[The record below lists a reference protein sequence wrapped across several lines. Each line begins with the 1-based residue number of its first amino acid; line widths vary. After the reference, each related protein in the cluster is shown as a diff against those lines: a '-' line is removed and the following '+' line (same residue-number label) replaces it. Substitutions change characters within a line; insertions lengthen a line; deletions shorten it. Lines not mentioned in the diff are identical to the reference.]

1 MIETLRA
8 YIKTIAVFLI
18 FIMFIQFISTEKSEK
33 YISFVCRVIFI
44 LALCVPISN
53 LFSFNEYAKEA
64 VYKSIEEYK
73 NADYNENFEENENV
87 LKDIF
92 LKDIEKNIKNDI
104 FSFGFDVADI
114 NIFLKNENPYDG
126 IETIEAEVKGNGDIN
141 SAEAFLK
148 EKYGA
153 DNIVLKYQ

>member
-1 MIETLRA
+1 MIEPLRA

-33 YISFVCRVIFI
+33 YTGFVCRIIFMLI
-44 LALCVPISN
+44 LCIPLSN

-64 VYKSIEEYK
+64 IYKSIEEYK
-73 NADYNENFEENENV
+73 NTDYTKCFADDKSV

-92 LKDIEKNIKNDI
+92 SDNIEKSIKNDMSA
-104 FSFGFDVADI
+104 FSFDVLYI
-114 NIFLKNENPYDG
+114 NICLNNENPYDG
-126 IETIEAEVKGNGDIN
+126 IAKIEADVKGDGNVE
-141 SAEAFLK
+141 SAETFLK

-153 DNIVLKYQ
+153 KNVVLKYR

>member
-1 MIETLRA
+1 MIEALRA

-33 YISFVCRVIFI
+33 YISFVCRVIFM

-64 VYKSIEEYK
+64 VYKSMEEYK
-73 NADYNENFEENENV
+73 NTDYNENFEENENV
-87 LKDIF
+87 LKEVF
-92 LKDIEKNIKNDI
+92 LRNIEKNIESDI
-104 FSFGFDVADI
+104 SSFGFDTADI
-114 NIFLKNENPYDG
+114 NICLKNENPYDG
-126 IETIEAEVKGNGDIN
+126 IEKIEAEVKGNGDIN

-153 DNIVLKYQ
+153 DSIVLKYQ

>member
-1 MIETLRA
+1 MIEALRA

-33 YISFVCRVIFI
+33 YISFVCRVIFM
-44 LALCVPISN
+44 LALCLPISN

-64 VYKSIEEYK
+64 VYKSMEEYK
-73 NADYNENFEENENV
+73 NTDYDGYFESEESV
-87 LKDIF
+87 LKDVF
-92 LKDIEKNIKNDI
+92 LKDVEKNIKNDI
-104 FSFGFDVADI
+104 SSFGFDTSDI
-114 NIFLKNENPYDG
+114 NICLKNENPYDG
-126 IETIEAEVKGNGDIN
+126 IEKIEGEVNGNGDIN

-153 DNIVLKYQ
+153 DSVVLKYQ